1 MPRLFNHPILQPNAR
16 PLLPARAGP
25 RRGSSLSLTLCLA
38 LCLSQGALAAE
49 KKSADERPTYTAA
62 QALTARPEGLPAS
75 VRIPGDDATAFQ
87 ALIDGAERASDPWL
101 VLSGGGE
108 NGAFAAGLLA
118 GWSER
123 GDRPDF
129 GVVTGVS
136 TGALI
141 APFAFVAPVLGAR
154 ADAALKENYTEIS
167 AADVFEFGGTRDSLT
182 DTWPLKERIARTVT
196 PDLLKA
202 VAAEHAKGRR
212 LLIATTQVDSERPVL
227 WDMGAIAAHGGA
239 TGDPRAL
246 ALFRA
251 IVLASTAVPGV
262 FPPVAIPAEPQEGVQ
277 EEGAQGGARDGTRGA
292 AKGRAKAK
300 PFEELHDDG
309 GAMGPFYLAPAT
321 ALEGGTRLH
330 LPTSRVYLVINNR
343 LEPEFQ
349 MATRTTLSVLG
360 RTMSAAIKAQ
370 TRAALALTK
379 GYAERTGL
387 DLRVALIDERFTKTS
402 ERPFDQSYMRALFA
416 HGEALAR
423 DGAAFTQARP
433 PAAAAGRDNRRAS
446 EPAGAVTAS
455 R

>member
-1 MPRLFNHPILQPNAR
+1 MPKLYNEPSLRIARADRSLAGRRWSGLGR
-16 PLLPARAGP
+16 PLAGV
-25 RRGSSLSLTLCLA
+25 LVALT
-38 LCLSQGALAAE
+38 LSQGALAGE
-49 KKSADERPTYTAA
+49 RTKKPADARPDYTAA
-62 QALTARPEGLPAS
+62 QAATARPEGLPAS
-75 VRIPGDDATAFQ
+75 VRIAGDDVSAFQ
-87 ALIDGAERASDPWL
+87 ALIDGAPRAADPWL

-129 GVVTGVS
+129 GVITGVS

-141 APFAFVAPVLGAR
+141 APFAFAAPTIGAK
-154 ADAALKENYTEIS
+154 ADAALKANYTEIS
-167 AADVFEFGGTRDSLT
+167 AADVFEFGGTPDSLT
-182 DTWPLKERIARTVT
+182 DTWPLKERIGRAVT
-196 PDLLKA
+196 PALLKA

-227 WDMGAIAAHGGA
+227 WDMGAIAQRNAE

-262 FPPVAIPAEPQEGVQ
+262 FPPVAIPAE
-277 EEGAQGGARDGTRGA
+277 AKDGGKDGT
-292 AKGRAKAK
+292 KDK
-300 PFEELHDDG
+300 PFAELHDDG
-309 GAMGPFYLAPAT
+309 GAMAPFYLAPAA
-321 ALEGGTRLH
+321 ALEGEARLR
-330 LPTSRVYLVINNR
+330 LPTDRVYLVVNNR

-349 MATRTTLSVLG
+349 MASRTTLSVLG

-370 TRAALALTK
+370 TRAALALSK

-387 DLRVALIDERFTKTS
+387 DLRIALIDGRFAKTS
-402 ERPFDQSYMRALFA
+402 EKPFDQAYMKALFA
-416 HGEALAR
+416 HGESLAR
-423 DGAAFTQARP
+423 DGSAFVQARP
-433 PAAAAGRDNRRAS
+433 PATAASRPIPS
-446 EPAGAVTAS
+446 ETTGSVTAS

>member
-1 MPRLFNHPILQPNAR
+1 MPKLFNEPTLQIHPFGRRIGR
-16 PLLPARAGP
+16 PLTGLLVA
-25 RRGSSLSLTLCLA
+25 LTLA
-38 LCLSQGALAAE
+38 QGAFAQGALAGE
-49 KKSADERPTYTAA
+49 RTKKPADARPDYTAA
-62 QALTARPEGLPAS
+62 QAATARPEGLPAS
-75 VRIPGDDATAFQ
+75 VRIAGDDVGAFQ
-87 ALIDGAERASDPWL
+87 ALIDGAPRAADPWL

>member
-1 MPRLFNHPILQPNAR
+1 MPKLYNEPSLRIAWADRSLAGRRWSGLGR
-16 PLLPARAGP
+16 PLAGV
-25 RRGSSLSLTLCLA
+25 LVALT
-38 LCLSQGALAAE
+38 LSQGALAGE
-49 KKSADERPTYTAA
+49 RTKKPADARPDYTAA
-62 QALTARPEGLPAS
+62 QAATARPEGLPAS
-75 VRIPGDDATAFQ
+75 VRIAGDDVSAFQ
-87 ALIDGAERASDPWL
+87 ALIDGAPRAADPWL

-129 GVVTGVS
+129 GVITGVS

-141 APFAFVAPVLGAR
+141 APFAFAAPTIGAK
-154 ADAALKENYTEIS
+154 ADAALKANYTEIS
-167 AADVFEFGGTRDSLT
+167 AADVFEFGGTPDSLT
-182 DTWPLKERIARTVT
+182 DTWPLKERIGRAVT
-196 PDLLKA
+196 PALLKA

-227 WDMGAIAAHGGA
+227 WDMGAIAQRNAE

-262 FPPVAIPAEPQEGVQ
+262 FPPVAIPAE
-277 EEGAQGGARDGTRGA
+277 AKDGGKDGTKDKSFA
-292 AKGRAKAK
+292 
-300 PFEELHDDG
+300 ELHDDG
-309 GAMGPFYLAPAT
+309 GAMAPFYLAPAA
-321 ALEGGTRLH
+321 ALEGEARLR
-330 LPTSRVYLVINNR
+330 LPTDRVYLVVNNR

-349 MATRTTLSVLG
+349 MASRTTLSVLG

-370 TRAALALTK
+370 TRAALALSK

-387 DLRVALIDERFTKTS
+387 DLRIALIDGRFAKTS
-402 ERPFDQSYMRALFA
+402 EKPFDQAYMKALFA

-423 DGAAFTQARP
+423 DGSAFVQARP
-433 PAAAAGRDNRRAS
+433 PATAASRPIPS
-446 EPAGAVTAS
+446 ETTGSVTAS